1 MDNGVLIS
9 VVIPTLNNRQ
19 EFLKEALDSIET
31 QSQLPFEVIIINNG
45 KHELKVPQ
53 TSLNIRHL
61 KTIFKG
67 GVAQARNFGASLA
80 QGEYIAFLDDD
91 DLWGQDYL
99 KNIKIQ
105 IDKDHPDCLI
115 GRLDQLLGGK
125 IMPFKNAHGQID
137 KNIILKFNPGI
148 TGSSVVINKEVFLSI
163 GGYDSKLPPS
173 EDKSLVLELINRG
186 FKIVTV
192 PDSQAIARQTE
203 IERLS
208 SNKKKM
214 HEGAFQFYRKYK
226 DQMSLSQKIN
236 NLCKIYKYLWISKK
250 KIVSGLYYFFLF
262 VCLNIIRLVE
272 KLFLSISKDK

>member
-1 MDNGVLIS
+1 MNNSVLIS

-19 EFLKEALDSIET
+19 EFLKEALNSIEK
-31 QSQLPFEVIIINNG
+31 QSQLPFEVIIVNNG
-45 KHELKVPQ
+45 KQELKVPQ

-61 KTIFKG
+61 KTIFRG

-80 QGEYIAFLDDD
+80 RGEYIAFLDDD

-105 IDKDHPDCLI
+105 IERDHPDCLI
-115 GRLDQLLGGK
+115 GKLDQLLGNK

-137 KNIILKFNPGI
+137 KNIILMFNPGI
-148 TGSSVVINKEVFLSI
+148 TGSSVVINKEVFLII

-173 EDKSLVLELINRG
+173 EDKSLILELINRG

-208 SNKKKM
+208 NNKKKM
-214 HEGAFQFYRKYK
+214 YEGAFQFYRKYK
-226 DQMSLSQKIN
+226 DQMNLIQKIN

-250 KIVSGLYYFFLF
+250 KIVIGLYYFSLF
-262 VCLNIIRLVE
+262 ICLNLIRLVE

>member
-1 MDNGVLIS
+1 MNNSVLIS

-19 EFLKEALDSIET
+19 EFLKEALNSIEK
-31 QSQLPFEVIIINNG
+31 QSQLPFEVIIVNNG
-45 KHELKVPQ
+45 KQELKVPQ

-61 KTIFKG
+61 KTIFRG

-105 IDKDHPDCLI
+105 IERDHPDCLI
-115 GRLDQLLGGK
+115 GKLDQLLGNK

-137 KNIILKFNPGI
+137 KNIILMFNPGI
-148 TGSSVVINKEVFLSI
+148 TGSSVVINKEVFLII

-173 EDKSLVLELINRG
+173 EDKSLILELINRG

-208 SNKKKM
+208 NNKKKM
-214 HEGAFQFYRKYK
+214 YEGAFQFYRKYK
-226 DQMSLSQKIN
+226 DQMNLIQKIN

-250 KIVSGLYYFFLF
+250 RLQLVCIIFLYLY
-262 VCLNIIRLVE
+262 V
-272 KLFLSISKDK
+272 

>member
-1 MDNGVLIS
+1 MNNGVLIS

-19 EFLKEALDSIET
+19 EFLKEALNSIET

-45 KHELKVPQ
+45 KQELKVPQ

-61 KTIFKG
+61 KTIFRG

-115 GRLDQLLGGK
+115 GKLDQLLGDK
-125 IMPFKNAHGQID
+125 IMPFKNAHGQINKD
-137 KNIILKFNPGI
+137 TILTLNPGI

-163 GGYDSKLPPS
+163 GGYDPKLPPS
-173 EDKSLVLELINRG
+173 EDKSLILELIDRG
-186 FKIVTV
+186 LKIVTV
-192 PDSQAIARQTE
+192 PESQAIARQTE

-208 SNKKKM
+208 RNKNKM
-214 HEGAFQFYRKYK
+214 YEGTFQFYRKYK
-226 DQMSLSQKIN
+226 NQMNLSQKIN
-236 NLCKIYKYLWISKK
+236 NLCKIYKYLWMSKK
-250 KIVSGLYYFFLF
+250 SIVIGLCYLF
-262 VCLNIIRLVE
+262 QFTCLNTIRLIE
-272 KLFLSISKDK
+272 KLFLSIFKVK